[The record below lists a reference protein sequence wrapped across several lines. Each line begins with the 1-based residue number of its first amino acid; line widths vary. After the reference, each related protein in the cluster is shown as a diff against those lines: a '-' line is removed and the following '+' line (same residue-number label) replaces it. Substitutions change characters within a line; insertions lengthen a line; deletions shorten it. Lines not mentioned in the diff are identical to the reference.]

1 MIRSVTLMLGAGLL
15 AAVMSAPLAV
25 RAHAEANTLAFVIGA
40 AAAHARHDNERTHI
54 RHPHRRDVVP
64 VHRSWHRD
72 RHGRTH
78 HRRHEQWYA
87 RHRDRYDRLDR
98 YDRRWDRYDRRWD
111 RHDRRH
117 DRRDRHYDRKYRRH
131 GRDDHRGRRYH

>member
-64 VHRSWHRD
+64 VHRGW
-72 RHGRTH
+72 
-78 HRRHEQWYA
+78 
-87 RHRDRYDRLDR
+87 HRDRYDRLDR